1 MRVLQIDDSEAFS
14 HLYKSLFMVKGCHF
28 ESTTDGKDGLELV
41 RKNDYDAILLDI
53 LMPKYGGIQFLE
65 DLKNTRPS
73 ELKKITIISM
83 MDFRDDEL
91 KNLKELGIRSI
102 QKKSI
107 SLIKN
112 LVDSLC
118 NGEHSDQKM
127 KQIPKQ

>member
-14 HLYKSLFMVKGCHF
+14 HLYKSYFMIKGCQF
-28 ESTTDGKDGLELV
+28 ESTTDGREGLELV
-41 RKNDYDAILLDI
+41 RKNNYDAILLDI

-73 ELKKITIISM
+73 ELKKVTIISM

-91 KNLKELGIRSI
+91 KNLKELGIHSI

-107 SLIKN
+107 SSIKN

-118 NGEHSDQKM
+118 DAKHSDQK
-127 KQIPKQ
+127 II